1 MKNIAVLVSGGGTN
15 LQAIIDNTQN
25 GYIDGRVCVV
35 ISNKAGVYSLERAK
49 NNGIPY
55 VVVEQ
60 KDFADSEAFN
70 DKILEVLRQ
79 YDADV
84 VALCG
89 YLKILSEKIVRRYE
103 KKIVNVHPSLIP
115 KFCGMG
121 YYGLKVHEAVI
132 AAGEKETGA
141 TVHYVDENAD
151 TGEIIFQEKCPVDDG
166 MTAEQ
171 LQQRVLK
178 IEHKLMPAA
187 VKMLC
192 EKE

>member
-15 LQAIIDNTQN
+15 LQALIDSVES
-25 GYIDGRVCVV
+25 GFIDGRICVV
-35 ISNKAGVYSLERAK
+35 ISNNAGVYSLERAK
-49 NNGIPY
+49 KHNIPS
-55 VVVEQ
+55 VVIEQ
-60 KDFADSEAFN
+60 KNFANSQEFN
-70 DKILEVLRQ
+70 DKILEILLQ
-79 YDADV
+79 YKTDV
-84 VALCG
+84 IALCG
-89 YLKILSEKIVRRYE
+89 YLKILSEKIVKRFE

-121 YYGLKVHEAVI
+121 FFGLKVHQAVLD
-132 AAGEKETGA
+132 AGENETGA

-151 TGEIIFQEKCPVDDG
+151 TGEIIFQEKCKVDRG
-166 MTAEQ
+166 MTAEE

-187 VKMLC
+187 VEMLC

>member
-15 LQAIIDNTQN
+15 LQALIDSVES
-25 GYIDGRVCVV
+25 GFIDGRICVV
-35 ISNKAGVYSLERAK
+35 ISNNAGDYSLERAK
-49 NNGIPY
+49 KHNIPS
-55 VVVEQ
+55 VVIEQ
-60 KDFADSEAFN
+60 KNFANSQEFN
-70 DKILEVLRQ
+70 DKILEILLQ
-79 YDADV
+79 YKTDV
-84 VALCG
+84 IALCG
-89 YLKILSEKIVRRYE
+89 YLKILSEKIVKRFE

-121 YYGLKVHEAVI
+121 FFGLKVHQAVLD
-132 AAGEKETGA
+132 AGENETGA

-151 TGEIIFQEKCPVDDG
+151 TGEIIFQEKCKVDKG
-166 MTAEQ
+166 MTAEE

>member
-15 LQAIIDNTQN
+15 LQALIDSVES
-25 GYIDGRVCVV
+25 GFIDGRICVV
-35 ISNKAGVYSLERAK
+35 ISNNAGVYSLERAK
-49 NNGIPY
+49 KHNIPS
-55 VVVEQ
+55 VVIEQ
-60 KDFADSEAFN
+60 KNFANSQEFN
-70 DKILEVLRQ
+70 DKILEILLQ
-79 YDADV
+79 YKTDV
-84 VALCG
+84 IALCG
-89 YLKILSEKIVRRYE
+89 YLKILSEKIVKRFE

-121 YYGLKVHEAVI
+121 FFGLKVHQAVLD
-132 AAGEKETGA
+132 AGENETGA

-151 TGEIIFQEKCPVDDG
+151 TGEIIFQEKCKVDRG
-166 MTAEQ
+166 MTAEE

>member
-1 MKNIAVLVSGGGTN
+1 MLFRSVLVSGGGTN
-15 LQAIIDNTQN
+15 LQALIDSVES
-25 GYIDGRVCVV
+25 GFIDGRICVV
-35 ISNKAGVYSLERAK
+35 ISNNAGVYSLERAK
-49 NNGIPY
+49 KHNIPS
-55 VVVEQ
+55 VVIEQ
-60 KDFADSEAFN
+60 KNFANSQEFN
-70 DKILEVLRQ
+70 DKILEILLQ
-79 YDADV
+79 YKTDV
-84 VALCG
+84 IALCG
-89 YLKILSEKIVRRYE
+89 YLKILSEKIVKRFE

-121 YYGLKVHEAVI
+121 FFGLKVHQAVLD
-132 AAGEKETGA
+132 AGENETGA

-151 TGEIIFQEKCPVDDG
+151 TGEIIFQEKCKVDKG
-166 MTAEQ
+166 MTAEE

>member
-15 LQAIIDNTQN
+15 LQSLIDNVEN
-25 GYIDGRVCVV
+25 GFINGRICVV
-35 ISNKAGVYSLERAK
+35 ISNKAGVYALERAK
-49 NNGIPY
+49 KHNIPS
-55 VVVEQ
+55 VVIEQ
-60 KDFADSEAFN
+60 KDFNDYAAFN
-70 DKILEVLRQ
+70 AKILETLLRFDTQ
-79 YDADV
+79 II
-84 VALCG
+84 ALCG
-89 YLKILSEKIVRRYE
+89 YLKILSEDIVKRFE

-121 YYGLKVHEAVI
+121 YFGLKVHQAVLD
-132 AAGEKETGA
+132 AGEKETGA

-151 TGEIIFQEKCPVDDG
+151 TGEIIFQEKCAVDRG
-166 MTAEQ
+166 MTAEE

-178 IEHKLMPAA
+178 LEHKLMPAA